1 MNRKTLGILATTALV
16 FLASAASAEITFDQ
30 NSAEEY
36 CKNDWTKRG
45 VLDKNMYS
53 YCMDGQTDGFELAKE
68 RYLKYKLENH
78 VELIDE
84 IAQYAVTKWATKGH
98 KKYQFNMVAAEIE
111 RQAEAFL
118 DLQYDIS
125 VGAVKDGALTECKSK
140 WLKRDEP
147 NWNMVMYCL
156 KDK

>member
-84 IAQYAVTKWATKGH
+84 RSISSIWLQLKLRG
-98 KKYQFNMVAAEIE
+98 
-111 RQAEAFL
+111 RQRHFL
-118 DLQYDIS
+118 ICSTTL
-125 VGAVKDGALTECKSK
+125 ALA
-140 WLKRDEP
+140 L
-147 NWNMVMYCL
+147 
-156 KDK
+156 